1 MALLCGM
8 WGCSKEVEEEVNTA
22 EEAVKFTLTASYGPE
37 DSKVAFNED
46 GLTMTWQPGDCLYLI
61 DVAGVNSTVT
71 MTTAITEPSKTA
83 SFTSKTSVLSGEY
96 VVLYGQNTLYVDKT
110 VDMTSIANLNDQ
122 IRLYGALT
130 VEDGQTSAEITL
142 SQLFAMLTFKFKNLP
157 GGLTD
162 MMLGVAASE
171 TGTPTFSYGRISQ
184 AGLSTQSS
192 YVHRVKFSWN
202 NGAEGKSFIAPI
214 DFTGKTLYF
223 FIYGTDADGKHV
235 TYEFVKSGKNLSAG
249 TNYNMTFDFN
259 QATSVCTLGKSTVN
273 SGAYVLTTPEHFRAA
288 SYWDKS
294 SCTYSLEA
302 DVDFSGKVYFPI
314 AANMLYGNDHTL
326 SNISVNMERVNRVGV
341 LSSGWASNIT
351 VKNSAFKGKD
361 YVGSIAGYCSSDYDI
376 SECTGDGITIQ
387 GASNVGGLWGSCNCK
402 SMSKCSVT
410 GFSSITGTGS
420 HVGGITGYGPNN
432 FSSCFLDGEISVSG
446 GDYTGGI
453 NGEDGICS
461 YCIING
467 EISVSGGNYT
477 GGIDGKSRGCSNCL
491 AKGEISICGNDYTGG
506 IAGYCYNSLTQC
518 GFEGTVT
525 GAQYTGGLVGAGR
538 VVGSYMYGDVTGT
551 EYVGGLSGYHNDYYH
566 CVNSYHIGNTTGTG
580 DDVGGIAGRNS
591 YSISYTPYNCYSYGT
606 TSSGYGISRFLA
618 SGFYTK
624 NLTSEPY
631 LAYNISNDNCN
642 CGPEKTFLSKLS
654 VINGDEAYS
663 TQVWKNIDAQCP
675 LLQWQADLLN
685 GNIEIPGFDEEDW

>member
-1 MALLCGM
+1 MKQNQFFTFLICTAMACGLM
-8 WGCSKEVEEEVNTA
+8 GCTKEVEEEVNTA
-22 EEAVKFTLTASYGPE
+22 EEEVKFTLTASYGPE

-96 VVLYGQNTLYVDKT
+96 VVLYGQNTLYVDKS
-110 VDMTSIANLNDQ
+110 VAMTSIANLNDQ

-171 TGTPTFSYGRISQ
+171 TGTPTFGYGRISQ

-235 TYEFVKSGKNLSAG
+235 TYEFVKSGKNLCAG
-249 TNYNMTFDFN
+249 MNYNMTFDFN

-288 SYWDKS
+288 SYWDNS
-294 SCTYSLEA
+294 NCSYSVEA
-302 DVDFSGKVYFPI
+302 DVDFLGKVYFPI
-314 AANMLYGNDHTL
+314 MAYALYGNNHTL
-326 SNISVNMERVNRVGV
+326 SNISVDMEPLDYVGV
-341 LSSGWASNIT
+341 LSQGWARNIT
-351 VKNSAFKGKD
+351 VKNSAFKGRD
-361 YVGSIAGYCSSDYDI
+361 NVGSVAGYCSSGI
-376 SECTGDGITIQ
+376 SDCNGDNITIQ
-387 GASNVGGLWGSCNCK
+387 GKTSVGGLLGYCYSI
-402 SMSKCSVT
+402 SSCSVT
-410 GFSSITGTGS
+410 GISSITGIGRY
-420 HVGGITGYGPNN
+420 VGGISGCADYSV
-432 FSSCFLDGEISVSG
+432 SSCILKGEISISG
-446 GDYTGGI
+446 SDYYTGGI
-453 NGEDGICS
+453 A
-461 YCIING
+461 
-467 EISVSGGNYT
+467 
-477 GGIDGKSRGCSNCL
+477 GCCYKISNCL
-491 AKGEISICGNDYTGG
+491 AKGDITIKGYTYTGG
-506 IAGYCYNSLTQC
+506 IVGNISNGNSSAYEC
-518 GFEGTVT
+518 GVEGTVT
-525 GAQYTGGLVGAGR
+525 GAQYTGGLTGAGR
-538 VVGSYMYGDVTGT
+538 VESSYMFGDVTGT
-551 EYVGGLSGYHNDYYH
+551 EFVGGLSGISN
-566 CVNSYHIGNTTGTG
+566 CTNAYHIGNTTGTEN
-580 DDVGGIAGRNS
+580 VGGVSGAPNS
-591 YSISYTPYNCYSYGT
+591 SSISNCYSYGT
-606 TSSGYGISRFLA
+606 TSSGCGISRVLH
-618 SGFYTK
+618 SSYYRI
-624 NLTSEPY
+624 NLTSSPY
-631 LAYNISNDNCN
+631 LDSAVSNDNCN

-654 VINGDEAYS
+654 VINGDEAFS

-685 GNIEIPGFDEEDW
+685 GNIEIPGFGEEDW

>member
-1 MALLCGM
+1 MKQNQFFTFLICTAMACGLM
-8 WGCSKEVEEEVNTA
+8 GCTKEVEEEVNTV

-96 VVLYGQNTLYVDKT
+96 VVLYGQNTLNVDKS
-110 VDMTSIANLNDQ
+110 VAMTSIANLNDQ

-162 MMLGVAASE
+162 MMLGAAASE
-171 TGTPTFSYGRISQ
+171 TGTPTFGYGKVTQ
-184 AGLSTQSS
+184 TGLSTQSS

-235 TYEFVKSGKNLSAG
+235 TYEFVKSGKNLCAG
-249 TNYNMTFDFN
+249 MNYNLTFDFN
-259 QATSVCTLGKSTVN
+259 QATSVCTLGKSMVN

-288 SYWDKS
+288 SYWDNS
-294 SCTYSLEA
+294 NCSYSLEA
-302 DVDFSGKVYFPI
+302 DVDFSEKVYFPI
-314 AANMLYGNDHTL
+314 MANALYGNDHTL
-326 SNISVNMERVNRVGV
+326 SNISVNMEPLDYVGV
-341 LSSGWASNIT
+341 LSQGWASNVT
-351 VKNSAFKGKD
+351 VKNSSFKGKD
-361 YVGSIAGYCSSDYDI
+361 YVGSISGYCYSSYDNDI

-387 GASNVGGLWGSCNCK
+387 GASCVGGLIGSLRPSSYQNRAI
-402 SMSKCSVT
+402 SKCSVI
-410 GFSSITGTGS
+410 GKSRITGTGES
-420 HVGGITGYGPNN
+420 VGGIAGNN
-432 FSSCFLDGEISVSG
+432 ECHYSGSYRYSFSSCIL
-446 GDYTGGI
+446 
-453 NGEDGICS
+453 
-461 YCIING
+461 NG
-467 EISVSGGNYT
+467 EISVNGGNYT
-477 GGIDGKSRGCSNCL
+477 GGIAGCSDRGQFSNCL
-491 AKGEISICGNDYTGG
+491 AKGEITINGADYTGG
-506 IAGYCYNSLTQC
+506 ILGNFSNSNGMLTQC

-525 GAQYTGGLVGAGR
+525 GAQYTGGLVGSGR
-538 VVGSYMYGDVTGT
+538 VEHSYVYGDVIGT
-551 EYVGGLSGYHNDYYH
+551 RSVGGISGYSYGSY
-566 CVNSYHIGNTTGTG
+566 NSYHIGSTTGT
-580 DDVGGIAGRNS
+580 DSVGGIAGS
-591 YSISYTPYNCYSYGT
+591 SSETFYNCYSYGT
-606 TSSGYGISRFLA
+606 TSSRYGISYSLD
-618 SGFYTK
+618 SYYYTK

-654 VINGDEAYS
+654 VINDGEAYS

-685 GNIEIPGFDEEDW
+685 GNIEIPGFGEEDW

>member
-1 MALLCGM
+1 MKQNQFFTFLICTAMACGLM
-8 WGCSKEVEEEVNTA
+8 GCTKEVEEEVRPV
-22 EEAVKFTLTASYGPE
+22 EEAVKFTLTATYGPE

-96 VVLYGQNTLYVDKT
+96 VVLYGQSTLDVDKS
-110 VDMTSIANLNDQ
+110 VEMTSIANLNDQ

-157 GGLTD
+157 GGLTN

-171 TGTPTFSYGRISQ
+171 TGTPTFGYGKISQ

-192 YVHRVKFSWN
+192 YAHRVKFSWN
-202 NGAEGKSFIAPI
+202 NGAGGKSFIAPI

-235 TYEFVKSGKNLSAG
+235 TYEFVKSGKNLCAG
-249 TNYNMTFDFN
+249 MNYNMTFDFN

-288 SYWDKS
+288 SYWDNS
-294 SCTYSLEA
+294 NCSYSLEA
-302 DVDFSGKVYFPI
+302 DVDFSEKVYFPI
-314 AANMLYGNDHTL
+314 MANALYGNDHTL
-326 SNISVNMERVNRVGV
+326 SNISVNMEPLDYVGV
-341 LSSGWASNIT
+341 LSKGWASNIT
-351 VKNSAFKGKD
+351 VKNSAFKGMD
-361 YVGSIAGYCSSDYDI
+361 YVGSISGYCDSSSSI

-387 GASNVGGLWGSCNCK
+387 GASYVGGLWGKCGTV
-402 SMSKCSVT
+402 SKCSVT
-410 GFSSITGTGS
+410 GISSITGTGQY
-420 HVGGITGYGPNN
+420 VGGLSGYAGGP
-432 FSSCFLDGEISVSG
+432 FSNCFLKGEISVDGGEYTGGIAGYSASSFSSCLAKGEITITG

-453 NGEDGICS
+453 LGYLLYNR
-461 YCIING
+461 Y
-467 EISVSGGNYT
+467 SVRD
-477 GGIDGKSRGCSNCL
+477 I
-491 AKGEISICGNDYTGG
+491 
-506 IAGYCYNSLTQC
+506 TQC

-525 GAQYTGGLVGAGR
+525 GAICTGGLVGY
-538 VVGSYMYGDVTGT
+538 GSVERSYVYGDVTGT
-551 EYVGGLSGYHNDYYH
+551 NYVGGLSG
-566 CVNSYHIGNTTGTG
+566 CWREKSRISQNSYHIGTTTGTG
-580 DDVGGIAGRNS
+580 ANVAGIAGDCDNYNNY
-591 YSISYTPYNCYSYGT
+591 YSASPYNCYSYGT
-606 TSSGYGISRFLA
+606 TSSSYGISSYLD
-618 SGFYTK
+618 SDCYDK

-631 LAYNISNDNCN
+631 LASGVSNDNCN

-654 VINGDEAYS
+654 VINGVEAYS

-685 GNIEIPGFDEEDW
+685 GNIEIPGFGEEDW